1 MNVYR
6 NATFSVNQ
14 YDSDGDIVDECVL
27 VHVGTTIL
35 RFSTV
40 AEVDAFIKRLEKIS
54 SEIKANY

>member
-1 MNVYR
+1 MSAYR

-14 YDSDGDIVDECVL
+14 YDSDGDIVEECVL

-35 RFSTV
+35 RFTSV
-40 AEVDAFIKRLEKIS
+40 AEVDVFIKQLEKIS